1 MAAGSTTPQKAQP
14 FMASLDYLKFL
25 VALLFVLGLIGG
37 LTWVA
42 RRFGLT
48 PRITRPNSGGERR
61 LDIVEI
67 LNVDAR
73 RKLLL
78 IRRDD
83 MEHLVML
90 GERDLLI
97 ESRIGEARK

>member
-1 MAAGSTTPQKAQP
+1 MAAASMTPQKAQP

-48 PRITRPNSGGERR
+48 PRITRPASGGERR

-90 GERDLLI
+90 GERDLVI
-97 ESRIGEARK
+97 ESRIGEAGK